1 VHRVRDFRRLWLSNM
16 AQEVG
21 RQLGMLALSV
31 TAVVVLEAA
40 AWQVGLLTALVTSAY
55 LVIGL
60 PAGVWVDRW
69 RKRPVLVTADLLRAA
84 ATVSVPLAY
93 VADRLTIEHL
103 MGVAAVLSL
112 TSVFSDTAQTAF
124 VPTIVGPTRVSEAT
138 ARLQSTDTTMQVAGP
153 ALAAALL
160 TLVAAPVLYVV
171 TAVTGVLSA
180 AAAWSIRAPEPHRK
194 GVPHPPFRTSMG
206 DGFRFIRRHPAL
218 RLFMVTNGLINT
230 GAGVFATLIVLVALD
245 DFGLTA
251 SSFALAGSVG
261 ATGGI
266 LGSLIAM
273 PVRNRLGAIRTVLL
287 CYCLLPLAGLILPMG
302 YVLPAP
308 GAVVVA
314 ATAFSFGL
322 VVVVSAISAAGVRA
336 EVTPPEMMGRV
347 SSANRFVSLG
357 AMPVG
362 ALLAGLLAGPL
373 PYAVVLLLS
382 PCLLAVAAAMFLTS
396 PLRAHRDLPEEW
408 KHHLQPAGALRDQ
421 V

>member
-1 VHRVRDFRRLWLSNM
+1 MHRVRDFRRLWLSNV

-21 RQLGMLALSV
+21 RQLGTLALAV

-40 AWQVGLLTALVTSAY
+40 AWQVGLLTAIATSAY

-93 VADRLTIEHL
+93 LSEVLTVVHL
-103 MGVAAVLSL
+103 MLVAAVLSV
-112 TSVFSDTAQTAF
+112 TSAFSDTAQTAF
-124 VPTIVGPTRVSEAT
+124 VPTIVGPMRVSEAT

-160 TLVAAPVLYVV
+160 TTMAAPLLYVV
-171 TAVTGVLSA
+171 TAVTGGLSA
-180 AAAWSIRAPEPHRK
+180 AAAWSIRAPEPDQE
-194 GVPHPPFRTSMG
+194 GVTHTPFRRSLVE
-206 DGFRFIRRHPAL
+206 GFRFIRRHPTL
-218 RLFMVTNGLINT
+218 RLFLVTNGLINT
-230 GAGVFATLIVLVALD
+230 GAGVFATLIVLVALA

-251 SSFALAGSVG
+251 SSYALAASVG

-266 LGSLIAM
+266 LGSLVAM
-273 PVRNRLGAIRTVLL
+273 PIRNRLGAIRTILL
-287 CYCLLPLAGLILPMG
+287 CYCLLPLAGLILPLG
-302 YVLPAP
+302 YVAPAP
-308 GAVVVA
+308 GAVFVA
-314 ATAFSFGL
+314 GTFFAFGL
-322 VVVVSAISAAGVRA
+322 IVVVSAISAAGLRA
-336 EVTPPEMMGRV
+336 EVTPPGMMGRV
-347 SSANRFVSLG
+347 TSAHRVVSLG

-382 PCLLAVAAAMFLTS
+382 PGLIAVAATVFLTS

-408 KHHLQPAGALRDQ
+408 KHHPQPAAALHE
-421 V
+421 